1 MANKKKNI
9 WKIVLAIL
17 FTILC
22 ILDNIFTYEITRWPI
37 YQEIG
42 PVAVLMLSIPYG
54 LWIQKTVVC
63 LGLFCFRSKISNQ
76 FLGVL
81 TFLMFLIVC
90 NNGYYYCKI
99 LF

>member
-1 MANKKKNI
+1 MAYKKKNI

-42 PVAVLMLSIPYG
+42 PVSVLMLSIPYG
-54 LWIQKTVVC
+54 LWIQKISVC
-63 LGLFCFRSKISNQ
+63 YALYYFREKISNQ
-76 FLGVL
+76 FLCIL
-81 TFLMFLIVC
+81 SAAMFLIVC
-90 NNGYYYCKI
+90 NNGYLYCI
-99 LF
+99 IIF